1 MTEETIENTFSN
13 YGLYDI
19 GESLELNLPGTEIR
33 IRKIS
38 ENVFSYSRKN
48 FDDDLIEKIIPINSS
63 KLQIELCPIRPLNYP
78 ARRTAYMYLDVETPI
93 FLSEN
98 SAATVFLR
106 CPIEIGVFFIHDN
119 HKDSLD
125 CFTCDPINSRFC
137 LYGSPESGSLCKYA
151 KSEIVESYDDS
162 IPFVNGVLKV
172 NLKNDLSK
180 GLSISRIVFPIS
192 DNSIYYQ
199 DSHAILDSL
208 NAVLKKKLT
217 LEIID
222 VVSEKIQTSFTLSP
236 TYEKIETVKHM
247 DMGVE

>member
-1 MTEETIENTFSN
+1 MSESFENTFSN

-19 GESLELNLPGTEIR
+19 DDSLELNLPGSQIR

-48 FDDDLIEKIIPINSS
+48 FDDDLIEKIIPVKSP
-63 KLQIELCPIRPLNYP
+63 KLQIELCPIRPSNFP
-78 ARRTAYMYLDVETPI
+78 AKRTNFMYLDIATPI

-98 SAATVFLR
+98 SSATVFLR
-106 CPIEIGVFFIHDN
+106 CPIEIGVFFVHDG

-125 CFTCDPINSRFC
+125 SFTCDPVNSRFC
-137 LYGSPESGSLCKYA
+137 LYGAPESGALCKYA
-151 KSEIVESYDDS
+151 YTEIVESYDDS

-172 NLKNDLSK
+172 NLQNELSK
-180 GLSISRIVFPIS
+180 GLSISKIVFPMS
-192 DNSIYYQ
+192 DNSIYYHH
-199 DSHAILDSL
+199 SNAIFDSL

-222 VVSEKIQTSFTLSP
+222 INSEKIQTSFTLSP
-236 TYEKIETVKHM
+236 DYEKIETVKHM